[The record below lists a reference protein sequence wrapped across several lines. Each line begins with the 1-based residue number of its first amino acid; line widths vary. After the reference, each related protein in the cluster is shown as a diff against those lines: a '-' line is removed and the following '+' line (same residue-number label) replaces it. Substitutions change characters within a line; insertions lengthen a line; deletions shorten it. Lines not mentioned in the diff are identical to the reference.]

1 MVTFFTWLD
10 LTFVFL
16 QCVISI
22 AGNVD
27 VKMYYEEFPLEVDHS
42 LVKLKEWM
50 EKVMEQVRKDHYS
63 AFCKNLFMCEPAFG
77 IDFQMDIQVHYDM
90 NFESKMLTKKGRC

>member
-1 MVTFFTWLD
+1 
-10 LTFVFL
+10 
-16 QCVISI
+16 VISI

-27 VKMYYEEFPLEVDHS
+27 VKMYYEEFPLEADHS

-50 EKVMEQVRKDHYS
+50 EKVMEQVRKNHYS
-63 AFCKNLFMCEPAFG
+63 AFCKHLLMCNLAFG

-90 NFESKMLTKKGRC
+90 KFELKMLTKKL